1 MQVIATPDGWP
12 IWVSPVRPGREHDT
26 TCARHH
32 GLVEALNRIAA
43 ELDMPTLVDLGYE
56 NVGDGFRH
64 PHKKPAGG
72 ELTEAQQTYNKV
84 IRGIHGV
91 CERANSL
98 LKTTFKALRRV
109 SFDPSRITKIAA
121 AALVL
126 LQLEYDRTI

>member
-1 MQVIATPDGWP
+1 
-12 IWVSPVRPGREHDT
+12 
-26 TCARHH
+26 
-32 GLVEALNRIAA
+32 
-43 ELDMPTLVDLGYE
+43 
-56 NVGDGFRH
+56 
-64 PHKKPAGG
+64 
-72 ELTEAQQTYNKV
+72 TYNRV

-109 SFDPSRITKIAA
+109 SLDPSRITKIAA